1 MTRASRTY
9 GWSNCPRLVRRQV
22 LHFVSGLSEI
32 LASNLIGVYLHG
44 SLAMGCFNP
53 SASDID
59 LIVVT
64 RRRVGARKQKL
75 AALALAVS
83 SKPFPIE
90 VTSFSRKDLKPWRYP
105 TSFDFHFS
113 EDWRGAYESGRAFI
127 RMGAEGEDP
136 AANITEARSRGFALL
151 GAPVKT
157 ALPLVPA
164 NDFVD
169 SITSDLLWALRKLD
183 RDRATPKPMSVYL
196 TLNACRV
203 LAYLETGQI
212 LSKAEGGD
220 WALKFVPTK
229 FRLTIR
235 LALNSY
241 RESGNHRGIN
251 TFSVRGVAKW
261 AREKI
266 RLRRHQEAFGIGPKA
281 KPPRARHR
289 TREDRT

>member
-1 MTRASRTY
+1 V
-9 GWSNCPRLVRRQV
+9 ND
-22 LHFVSGLSEI
+22 FISGLSEI

-53 SASDID
+53 NASDID

-64 RRRVGARKQKL
+64 RRQVGTRKRKL

-90 VTSFSRKDLKPWRYP
+90 ITSFSRKDLKPWRYP
-105 TSFDFHFS
+105 TPFNFHFS
-113 EDWRGAYESGRAFI
+113 EDWRKAYESGSAFR
-127 RMGAEGEDP
+127 RMGAEGKDP

-151 GAPVKT
+151 GAPVET
-157 ALPLVPA
+157 ALPFVPA
-164 NDFVD
+164 DDFVD

-183 RDRATPKPMSVYL
+183 RGRVTAKPMSVYL

-220 WALKFVPTK
+220 WALKSAPTK
-229 FRLTIR
+229 FRTTIR

-241 RESGNHRGIN
+241 RGSSNHRCIDIS
-251 TFSVRGVAKW
+251 SVRDFAKW
-261 AREKI
+261 AHEKVRES
-266 RLRRHQEAFGIGPKA
+266 
-281 KPPRARHR
+281 
-289 TREDRT
+289 

>member
-1 MTRASRTY
+1 MRRASRTY
-9 GWSNCPRLVRRQV
+9 GWSNCPRIVRRQV

-32 LASNLIGVYLHG
+32 LASNLVGVYLHG

-53 SASDID
+53 DASDID

-64 RRRVGARKQKL
+64 RRRVGTRKQKL

-90 VTSFSRKDLKPWRYP
+90 VTSFSGRDLKPWCYP

-113 EDWRGAYESGRAFI
+113 EDWRRAYESGRAFI
-127 RMGAEGEDP
+127 RMGAQGEDP

-151 GAPVKT
+151 GAPVET
-157 ALPLVPA
+157 ALPFVPA
-164 NDFVD
+164 DDFVD

-183 RDRATPKPMSVYL
+183 RGRVTAKPMSVYL

-220 WALKFVPTK
+220 WALKSVPAK
-229 FRLTIR
+229 FRPTVR
-235 LALNSY
+235 QALKAYARSAD
-241 RESGNHRGIN
+241 HKDIN
-251 TFSVRGVAKW
+251 PSSVRDFAKF
-261 AREKI
+261 AHEKVRPRFEKI
-266 RLRRHQEAFGIGPKA
+266 
-281 KPPRARHR
+281 
-289 TREDRT
+289 